1 MRLRLVVHNTDN
13 LAGGYRAVCE
23 FNESGGII
31 GSAGGCEWQLG
42 DRNGS
47 VFPHHAH
54 VEFVDKQF
62 CLHTNHEKALK
73 INKSKGFI
81 KPGQKIQIT
90 DGDQIHIGQFDISS
104 FVEMTLDESEE
115 IASRG
120 ERWARRF
127 VSLGSLVDH
136 TEEEV
141 NAQNLFESKP
151 LRRKGNIE
159 MYERMKQAQQV
170 DPVDLIEEQYE
181 SRSTFLKDPVA
192 LIDREFQAEKTGMAT
207 KLGNIINLDPE
218 GEHTTAEIPDDLQPG
233 SAYMSLPVVQR
244 RSGAED
250 DEPTVIY
257 KQPRSEDQDSYL
269 EQLAM
274 GARSARDA
282 EHANVGDI
290 AIRDRYLNDLDVA
303 GIEEEQLVDHVVL
316 RPLCMA
322 VGLPVQSMSV
332 PKANQLAKDIGDAFR
347 ATVEGLMKIQHKSLS
362 DKSHLAETH
371 LHAIE
376 DNPLRLNK
384 SADEVIK
391 DLLLL
396 KSPVHLSAEAAF
408 EESLEFI
415 QHHQHAGEVAAE
427 EALDTI
433 LRALSPAVLAKRF
446 RKYKGHAP
454 RAGDLDA
461 WHWEMYQHYYNEIRS
476 EQQGGLSRMFWEVYR
491 QVYDREMRNLTLE
504 G

>member
-1 MRLRLVVHNTDN
+1 MRLRLVVHNTDD

-23 FNESGGII
+23 FDEAGGII
-31 GSAGGCEWQLG
+31 GAADACDWQLE
-42 DRNGS
+42 DHNGS
-47 VFPHHAH
+47 VFPHHASI
-54 VEFVDKQF
+54 EFVDKQF
-62 CLHTNHEKALK
+62 CLYTDHEKALK
-73 INKSKGFI
+73 INNSKAFI
-81 KPGQKIQIT
+81 KPGQRMQIT
-90 DGDQIHIGQFDISS
+90 DGDQIHIGRFEISS
-104 FVEMTLDESEE
+104 FVEMTLDESDE

-136 TEEEV
+136 SEEDV
-141 NAQNLFESKP
+141 NSHNLFESKP
-151 LRRKGNIE
+151 LRRKGDIE
-159 MYERMKQAQQV
+159 MYERMERARQV

-192 LIDREFQAEKTGMAT
+192 LIDREFQAEKTGMAI

-218 GEHTTAEIPDDLQPG
+218 SKQKTAKIPDDMQPG
-233 SAYMSLPVVQR
+233 SAYMSLPAVNRPVNTKSEPPVRNHAQT
-244 RSGAED
+244 ED
-250 DEPTVIY
+250 
-257 KQPRSEDQDSYL
+257 RDSYL

-274 GARSARDA
+274 GARSGKDI

-290 AIRDRYLNDLDVA
+290 AVKDRYLSDLEVA
-303 GIEEEQLVDHVVL
+303 GVVEEQLVDHVVL
-316 RPLCMA
+316 RPLCIA
-322 VGLPVQSMSV
+322 LGLPVQSMSV

-347 ATVEGLMKIQHKSLS
+347 AAVEGLIKVQQKNLS

-384 SADEVIK
+384 SVDEVIK
-391 DLLLL
+391 DLLLV

-408 EESLEFI
+408 EESLEII
-415 QHHQHAGEVAAE
+415 QHHQQASEVAAE
-427 EALDTI
+427 EALDSV
-433 LRALSPAVLAKRF
+433 LRALSPAALVKRF
-446 RKYKGHAP
+446 KKYKGHAP
-454 RAGDLDA
+454 RAGDLNA